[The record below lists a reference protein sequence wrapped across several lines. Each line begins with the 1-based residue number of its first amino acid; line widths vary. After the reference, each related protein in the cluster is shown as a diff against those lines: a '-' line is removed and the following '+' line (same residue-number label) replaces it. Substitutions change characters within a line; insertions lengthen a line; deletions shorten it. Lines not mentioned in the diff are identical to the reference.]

1 MDYKI
6 ILIMI
11 RKQINLNYFF
21 KARHLLLLAFLFL
34 GILNSFA
41 QDTSVK
47 GTVFDKNKNPIPGVA
62 IFVKGN
68 VSKGTETD
76 FDGNFTI
83 KISASE
89 KILIFSYLGYKKTEI
104 TIGDQTNIEVLLE
117 EDAESLDEIIVVG
130 YGTQKKSDVTGA
142 VGRVKSEELNK
153 IAVSNPTEALQGRV
167 AGVTVVKSSG
177 APGAEVDIKIRGV
190 GSNGNNQPLYIVDGV
205 QANSYFIDPNNIETI
220 EILKDVSSAAI
231 YGTRAANGV
240 VIITTKKG
248 KFGAIK
254 VDFDSYVSFN
264 SVSKSY
270 NLLDAEGYKSVHKQM
285 FENAGAT
292 LPSFVTSP
300 AAANTDWLNQILSD
314 AVQTNYSVR
323 ISGAS
328 ENVTY
333 SLAANNVSEEGIVL
347 GSDFGKKSL
356 NLNIG
361 FTKGKFTLNGGVTY
375 AETNRE
381 GYKFSLRDA
390 YHISPLIPIYDSN
403 NASGYGY
410 ATDASIPDQVNPL
423 AVNNF
428 IENETK
434 LQYNLFN
441 VSLGYELLEGLNAKL
456 NLSQATTNNYTFGF
470 VKRFQAQRIM
480 ESNAEFGQVSEY
492 NSQFKRTQTEALLTY
507 KKEIGKHAFDF
518 LLGYSRI
525 FEPFRETYAVADGYK
540 TVDGNQVLADLI
552 DPDFKTIN
560 AFADGTRTST
570 GTNSEYALASQF
582 ARLNYSFMDRYLFQA
597 SIRRDGSS
605 KFGANKRYGT
615 FPAFA
620 FGWKI
625 SEENFMKNQD
635 VFNSLKLR
643 FSWGQA
649 GNDSSLSYYGY
660 SPLIE
665 VGKDYN
671 NGGYVFGG
679 TATRGAITRDLNNP
693 NLRWETNTSTNL
705 GVDFT
710 MLDRKLNGSIN
721 YYSSL
726 TSDLLFRKQVSP
738 SAGINNPIVN
748 IGEFE
753 NSGVELELGYSAY
766 VNDFKYC
773 INTAFSTTK
782 NEVTNLSNKDQ
793 EVSGDG
799 LKYGSDHYVNS
810 TRIGYEAGAFFL
822 TEAAGIFQNQAEIT
836 AHDPNGT
843 LQPEAKPGDI
853 RFVDQND
860 DGVLDSDD
868 LIYAGTGLPKFEY
881 SFNFNF
887 EYKGFDATV
896 FLQGVGGNKI
906 YDGNAFEMQGIDAP
920 RNFTSN
926 VLNAWTPSNT
936 DTNIPRA
943 ILGDPNQ
950 NNRASTRFLHDGAY
964 LRLKTVQLGYTLSND
979 ISEKLKVDRLRL
991 YVTGQNLFTATSY
1004 DGLDPEVGGS
1014 VLSQGID
1021 RTLYPKYK
1029 SVIVGLQLKF

>member
-1 MDYKI
+1 MMQKK
-6 ILIMI
+6 LHF
-11 RKQINLNYFF
+11 NYLFQA
-21 KARHLLLLAFLFL
+21 KHLLLLAFFFF
-34 GILNSFA
+34 GTISSFG
-41 QDTSVK
+41 QDVLIK
-47 GTVFDKNKNPIPGVA
+47 GTVLDKSNNPIPGVA
-62 IFVKGN
+62 VIVKGN
-68 VSKGTETD
+68 SLKGTETD
-76 FDGNFTI
+76 FDGKFSI
-83 KISASE
+83 KVLKTE
-89 KILIFSYLGYKKTEI
+89 KVLVFSYLGYKKREI
-104 TIGDQTNIEVLLE
+104 NIDNQTTITVILE
-117 EDAESLDEIIVVG
+117 EDSESLDEIIVVG

-153 IAVSNPTEALQGRV
+153 VAVSNPTEALQGRV

-177 APGAEVDIKIRGV
+177 SPGSEVDIKIRGV
-190 GSNGNNQPLYIVDGV
+190 GTNGNNQPLYIVDGV
-205 QANSYFIDPNNIETI
+205 QANSYFIDPNNIASI

-248 KFGAIK
+248 RVGDVK
-254 VDFDSYVSFN
+254 VEFDSYVSFN
-264 SVSKSY
+264 SVRKSY

-292 LPSFVTSP
+292 VPTFVTSP
-300 AAANTDWLNQILSD
+300 TAANTDWLNEILSD
-314 AVQTNYSVR
+314 AIQTNYSVR

-328 ENVTY
+328 ENVNY

-356 NLNIG
+356 NLNLG
-361 FTKGKFTLNGGVTY
+361 FTKGKFSLNGGVTY
-375 AETNRE
+375 AETIRE
-381 GYKFSLRDA
+381 GYKFSLRDT
-390 YHISPLIPIYDSN
+390 YHISPLIAINDAN
-403 NASGYGY
+403 NASGYGF
-410 ATDASIPDQVNPL
+410 ATDASLPDHANPL
-423 AVNNF
+423 AINNF
-428 IENETK
+428 VEGETK

-441 VSLGYELLEGLNAKL
+441 LSLGYEVLEGLNAKL
-456 NLSQATTNNYTFGF
+456 NVSQATTNNYTFGF
-470 VKRFQAQRIM
+470 TKRFQAQRIVA
-480 ESNAEFGQVSEY
+480 STHEFGQVSEY
-492 NSQFKRTQTEALLTY
+492 NSQFKRTQTEALVTY
-507 KKEIGKHAFDF
+507 KKEIENHAFDV

-525 FEPFRETYAVADGYK
+525 FEPFRETNAVADGYK

-552 DPDFKTIN
+552 DPNFKTIN
-560 AFADGTRTST
+560 AFGDGTRTST

-582 ARLNYSFMDRYLFQA
+582 ARLNYSFKDRYLFQA
-597 SIRRDGSS
+597 SVRRDGSS
-605 KFGANKRYGT
+605 KFGANKRFGT

-620 FGWKI
+620 LGWKI
-625 SEENFMKNQD
+625 SEESFMEDQD

-665 VGKDYN
+665 VGKDHY

-705 GVDFT
+705 GVDFA
-710 MLDRKLNGSIN
+710 MLDRKLNGSVN

-748 IGEFE
+748 IGEFK
-753 NSGVELELGYSAY
+753 NSGIELELGYSDS
-766 VNDFKYC
+766 VNEFKY
-773 INTAFSTTK
+773 NVNAAFSTTK
-782 NEVTNLSNKDQ
+782 NEVTSLSNADQ
-793 EVSGDG
+793 EVAGVG

-810 TRIGYEAGAFFL
+810 TRIGYEAGAYFL
-822 TEAAGIFQNQAEIT
+822 TEANGIFQNQAEIT

-843 LQPEAKPGDI
+843 LQPGAQPGDI
-853 RFVDQND
+853 RFVDQNGD
-860 DGVLDSDD
+860 NVLDSED
-868 LIYAGTGLPKFEY
+868 LIYSGTGLPKFEY

-887 EYKGFDATV
+887 EYKGFDATL

-906 YDGNAFEMQGIDAP
+906 YDGNAFEMQGLDAP
-920 RNFTSN
+920 RNFTAN
-926 VLNAWTPSNT
+926 VLNAWTTSNT
-936 DTNIPRA
+936 DTNMPRA

-950 NNRASTRFLHDGAY
+950 NNRASTRFLHNGAY
-964 LRLKTVQLGYTLSND
+964 LRLKTVQLGYTLPTN
-979 ISEKLKVDRLRL
+979 ILEKLKVDNLRV

-1029 SVIVGLQLKF
+1029 SVIMGLQLKF

>member
-1 MDYKI
+1 MQ
-6 ILIMI
+6 
-11 RKQINLNYFF
+11 KQINLNYLIQ
-21 KARHLLLLAFLFL
+21 ARHLLLVAFLFIGTITSFGQDVIIKGKVL
-34 GILNSFA
+34 DNS
-41 QDTSVK
+41 
-47 GTVFDKNKNPIPGVA
+47 NNPIPGVA
-62 IFVKGN
+62 VTVKGN
-68 VSKGTETD
+68 SLKGTETD
-76 FDGNFTI
+76 FDGLFSI
-83 KISASE
+83 KILNTE
-89 KILIFSYLGYKKTEI
+89 KVLVFSYLGYKKREI
-104 TIGDQTNIEVLLE
+104 TINNQTTVNVILE
-117 EDAESLDEIIVVG
+117 EDAQSLDEIIVVG

-153 IAVSNPTEALQGRV
+153 VAVSNPTEALQGRV

-177 APGAEVDIKIRGV
+177 SPGSEVDIKIRGV
-190 GSNGNNQPLYIVDGV
+190 GTNGNNQPLYIVDGV
-205 QANSYFIDPNNIETI
+205 QANSYFIDPNNIESI

-248 KFGAIK
+248 RVGAVK

-264 SVSKSY
+264 SVRKSY
-270 NLLDAEGYKSVHKQM
+270 DLLDADGYKSVHKQM

-292 LPSFVTSP
+292 VPSFVTS
-300 AAANTDWLNQILSD
+300 ATAANTDWLNEILSN
-314 AVQTNYSVR
+314 AIQTNYSVR

-328 ENVTY
+328 ENVNY

-356 NLNIG
+356 NLNLG
-361 FTKGKFTLNGGVTY
+361 FTKGKFSLNGGVTY
-375 AETNRE
+375 AETVRE
-381 GYKFSLRDA
+381 DYKFSLRDT
-390 YHISPLIPIYDSN
+390 YHISPLIPVYDTN
-403 NASGYGY
+403 NESGYGY
-410 ATDASIPDQVNPL
+410 ATDASIPDQINPL

-428 IENETK
+428 VEGETK

-441 VSLGYELLEGLNAKL
+441 LSLGYEVLEGLNAKL
-456 NLSQATTNNYTFGF
+456 NVSQATTNNYTFGF
-470 VKRFQAQRIM
+470 TKRFQAQRIV
-480 ESNAEFGQVSEY
+480 ESSHEFGQVSEY
-492 NSQFKRTQTEALLTY
+492 NSQFKRTQTEALVTY
-507 KKEIGKHAFDF
+507 KKEIGNHAFDV

-525 FEPFRETYAVADGYK
+525 FEPFRETNAVADGYK

-552 DPDFKTIN
+552 DPNFKTIN
-560 AFADGTRTST
+560 AFGDGTRTST

-582 ARLNYSFMDRYLFQA
+582 ARLNYSFKDRYLFQA
-597 SIRRDGSS
+597 SVRRDGSS

-620 FGWKI
+620 LGWKI
-625 SEENFMKNQD
+625 SEENFMQDQD

-679 TATRGAITRDLNNP
+679 TATRGAISRDLNNP

-705 GVDFT
+705 GVDFA
-710 MLDRKLNGSIN
+710 MLNRKINGSVN

-748 IGEFE
+748 IGEFK
-753 NSGVELELGYSAY
+753 NSGVELELGYSDS
-766 VNDFKYC
+766 VNEFKYSV
-773 INTAFSTTK
+773 NAAFSTTK
-782 NEVTNLSNKDQ
+782 NEVTSLSDADQ
-793 EVSGDG
+793 EVAGEG

-810 TRIGYEAGAFFL
+810 TRIGYEAGAYFL
-822 TEAAGIFQNQAEIT
+822 TEANGIFQNQAEIT

-843 LQPEAKPGDI
+843 LQPGAAPGDI
-853 RFVDQND
+853 RFVDQNGD
-860 DGVLDSDD
+860 NVLDSED

-887 EYKGFDATV
+887 EYKGFDATL

-920 RNFTSN
+920 RNFTAN
-926 VLNAWTPSNT
+926 VLNAWTTSNT
-936 DTNIPRA
+936 NTNIPRA
-943 ILGDPNQ
+943 VLGDPNQ
-950 NNRASTRFLHDGAY
+950 NNRASTRFLHDGGY
-964 LRLKTVQLGYTLSND
+964 LRLKTIQLGYTLPTN
-979 ISEKLKVDRLRL
+979 ILEKLKVDNLRI

-1029 SVIVGLQLKF
+1029 SVIMGLQLKF